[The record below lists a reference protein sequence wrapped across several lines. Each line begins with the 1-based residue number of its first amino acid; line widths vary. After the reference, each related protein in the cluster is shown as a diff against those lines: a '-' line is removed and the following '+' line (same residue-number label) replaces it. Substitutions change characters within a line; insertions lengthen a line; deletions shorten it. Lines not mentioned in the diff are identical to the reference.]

1 MQQGQSLL
9 LPAKG
14 KAGLYAS
21 HDERQRHVWYLGTR
35 KSRPLLL
42 LLYLRQMSLP
52 GSSAANFLLH
62 LTLQAPKKLLTSAAF
77 VSLHD
82 TAAKIVGLRQVAR
95 RHPEMHTYLCLA
107 FCKWL
112 LHDDQALAVPDEIAR
127 ALGGAGLVLS
137 VADQAEEEG
146 WLEAA
151 LSCLDQAV
159 ALSENV
165 PEAQQ
170 QLARAST
177 QLVSGDCQ
185 VEARAGPEAFLAALQ
200 ARLHAGPHGSHP
212 EVVARVAETAQKLG
226 SQVEA
231 MIEVLSL

>member
-1 MQQGQSLL
+1 MRFMG
-9 LPAKG
+9 G
-14 KAGLYAS
+14 FYEI
-21 HDERQRHVWYLGTR
+21 HDELQRSATVVSR
-35 KSRPLLL
+35 KSEITPCSPLLD
-42 LLYLRQMSLP
+42 LRQMPLP

-62 LTLQAPKKLLTSAAF
+62 LTLQAPKKLLTSTAF
-77 VSLHD
+77 ASLHD
-82 TAAKIVGLRQVAR
+82 IATKFVGLRQVAR
-95 RHPEMHTYLCLA
+95 RHPEMHAYLCLA

-112 LHDDQALAVPDEIAR
+112 LHDDQALAVPDQIAQ

-170 QLARAST
+170 QLARAAT
-177 QLVSGDCQ
+177 QLVSGEGQ
-185 VEARAGPEAFLAALQ
+185 VEARAGPSAFLAALQ

-212 EVVARVAETAQKLG
+212 EVVARVAETAK
-226 SQVEA
+226 SWAVTWTR
-231 MIEVLSL
+231 